1 MALGAG
7 ARRHVA
13 ERLSA
18 EGSVARL
25 LAVYESARR

>member
-1 MALGAG
+1 MLGAN

-18 EGSVARL
+18 EDSVGRL